1 MPLMPGGY
9 MGPRIVFPI
18 HDRATTG
25 YHPAAVVVPLLI
37 LTFLLFFPSWPYA
50 ADHITAS
57 GCSVS
62 NVGYLT
68 DLAKEYERRTGN
80 KVVVR
85 GGGSAVG
92 IEDLRS
98 AKVDFAAA
106 CRSRSAG
113 DPEDI
118 TFIQVAWDAL
128 VFIVHPSNPL
138 ASLSV
143 DNVRDIYAG
152 GTTNWKQFR
161 GSNAPIKVF
170 ISRARQGLS
179 GVEASTSALVLKG
192 KDPVETPNTL
202 FLASTAIVEQMV
214 ESTPEGFATTGY
226 TSARKRKVKMLKI
239 DGIAPTVGNIVQKRY
254 PLKRPLFILLP
265 KNPKPAA
272 RKFVDFVLSR
282 DGQEYLRSLN
292 VVSLLDVK

>member
-1 MPLMPGGY
+1 MN
-9 MGPRIVFPI
+9 PRSALPI
-18 HDRATTG
+18 SARTTAF
-25 YHPAAVVVPLLI
+25 YRFVSVLVPLVI
-37 LTFLLFFPSWPYA
+37 FFFLLISPHGSNA
-50 ADHITAS
+50 ADHLTAS

-68 DLAKEYERRTGN
+68 DLAKEYERRTGI
-80 KVVVR
+80 KVLVR

-92 IEDLRS
+92 IDDLRS
-98 AKVDFAAA
+98 GKVDFAAA

-128 VFIVHPSNPL
+128 VFIVHPSNPIT
-138 ASLSV
+138 SLSL
-143 DNVRDIYAG
+143 DNVRSIYAG
-152 GTTNWKQFR
+152 GTGNWRQLK
-161 GSNAPIKVF
+161 GSSLPIKIF

-179 GVEASTSALVLKG
+179 GVEASTNAMVLKG
-192 KDPVETPNTL
+192 REPAETPNTL

-214 ESTPEGFATTGY
+214 ETTPEGFGTTGY
-226 TSARKRKVKMLKI
+226 TSARKRRVKMLKV
-239 DGIAPTVGNIVQKRY
+239 DGIAPTVGNIIQARY
-254 PLKRPLFILLP
+254 PLKRPLYILLP
-265 KNPKPAA
+265 KVPKPAA

-282 DGQEYLRSLN
+282 DGQQYLRSLN

>member
-1 MPLMPGGY
+1 MLLMPGRN
-9 MGPRIVFPI
+9 MGPRLAHPRPN
-18 HDRATTG
+18 RATAC
-25 YHPAAVVVPLLI
+25 YRFAFVLAPLL
-37 LTFLLFFPSWPYA
+37 LLSLLLVSPNGSDA
-50 ADHITAS
+50 ADILTAS

-68 DLAKEYERRTGN
+68 DLAKEYERRTGV
-80 KVVVR
+80 KVLVR

-98 AKVDFAAA
+98 AKVDFAAS
-106 CRSRSAG
+106 CRQRSAG

-138 ASLSV
+138 TSLSL
-143 DNVRDIYAG
+143 DSVRSIYAG
-152 GTTNWKQFR
+152 GTTNWQQVK
-161 GSNAPIKVF
+161 GANSPIKVF

-179 GVEASTSALVLKG
+179 GVEASTNALVLKG
-192 KDPVETPNTL
+192 REPVETPNTL

-214 ESTPEGFATTGY
+214 ETTPDGFATTGY
-226 TSARKRKVKMLKI
+226 TSARKRKVKMLKV
-239 DGIAPTVGNIVQKRY
+239 DGVAPTVGNIIQQRY
-254 PLKRPLFILLP
+254 PLKRPLYILLP
-265 KNPKPAA
+265 KDPKPAA
-272 RKFVDFVLSR
+272 RKFVDFVLSK
-282 DGQEYLRSLN
+282 DGQRYLRSLN

>member
-1 MPLMPGGY
+1 
-9 MGPRIVFPI
+9 MGQRIAFPRPE
-18 HDRATTG
+18 RTTTG
-25 YHPAAVVVPLLI
+25 HRCAFVLVPLL
-37 LTFLLFFPSWPYA
+37 LLSLLLFSPNGSDA
-50 ADHITAS
+50 AETLTAS

-68 DLAKEYERRTGN
+68 DLAKEYERRTGI
-80 KVVVR
+80 KVLVR

-113 DPEDI
+113 DPEDVA
-118 TFIQVAWDAL
+118 FIQVAWDAL

-138 ASLSV
+138 SSLSL
-143 DNVRDIYAG
+143 DNVRSIYAG
-152 GTTNWKQFR
+152 GTTNWQQLK
-161 GSNAPIKVF
+161 GPSSTIKVF

-179 GVEASTSALVLKG
+179 GVEASTNALVLKG
-192 KDPVETPNTL
+192 REPVETPHTL

-226 TSARKRKVKMLKI
+226 TSARKRRVKMLKI
-239 DGIAPTVGNIVQKRY
+239 DGVAPSVGNIIQQRY

-265 KNPKPAA
+265 KHPKPAA
-272 RKFVDFVLSR
+272 RQFVDFVLSK
-282 DGQEYLRSLN
+282 DGQQYLRSLN
-292 VVSLLDVK
+292 VVSLLDVH